1 MKIPLFP
8 ACQTCLAPAP
18 DLLCVLLSMP
28 PTARHAVTRTIW
40 HAAEPVHQPQEG
52 SGSNL
57 LQARL
62 TALRMAEK
70 YCPTTAS
77 FLSSFFA
84 RNPREGLLPLM
95 HLCDQL
101 NAACVCN
108 RSARPSNAAHG
119 PHSRLVVSPVGA
131 SPTCVLSCVC
141 SRVCALVCVL
151 SCVCSRV
158 CALVLVLACLLPL
171 PLPALDSFAQGE
183 ETSSGLPGRDETGGK
198 GGAPGAD
205 AQACGVLVL

>member
-1 MKIPLFP
+1 VATQVPKAL
-8 ACQTCLAPAP
+8 
-18 DLLCVLLSMP
+18 
-28 PTARHAVTRTIW
+28 PTARCRKTSKVWANEDSPLPCLPNVFSPRPRPPLRAPFDAANCEACGDEDHLTRTIW
-40 HAAEPVHQPQEG
+40 HAPEPVHQPQEG

-158 CALVLVLACLLPL
+158 CALVSVLSC
-171 PLPALDSFAQGE
+171 
-183 ETSSGLPGRDETGGK
+183 
-198 GGAPGAD
+198 
-205 AQACGVLVL
+205 

>member
-1 MKIPLFP
+1 MHSTLCACLAPPPVPLHELSRQWPHRYQRRCQRRVAEKQARCGRMKIPLFP

-84 RNPREGLLPLM
+84 RDPREGLLPLM

-141 SRVCALVCVL
+141 SRVSPRLSASLALP
-151 SCVCSRV
+151 S
-158 CALVLVLACLLPL
+158 P
-171 PLPALDSFAQGE
+171 
-183 ETSSGLPGRDETGGK
+183 
-198 GGAPGAD
+198 
-205 AQACGVLVL
+205 